1 MNAVKSVGGNGG
13 CSSGHSAGGGGG
25 DDDAKSMSDDDDGS
39 SYVFPELDEI
49 PVWVRGEQRWISG
62 LNEDTTC
69 GQLVEALLRDEGL
82 KDDGETMAGKDSL
95 NQYVI
100 SEKWRRVEQVLSS
113 STKVLKIWN
122 SWGESQTEVR
132 CVDTKI
138 YLTNKILI
146 LIFNNALIYYTTF
159 PLNFH

>member
-1 MNAVKSVGGNGG
+1 MNVAAAAVNSG
-13 CSSGHSAGGGGG
+13 CDEA
-25 DDDAKSMSDDDDGS
+25 DEKSMSDDDGDGS
-39 SYVFPELDEI
+39 SSYAFPELNEI

-62 LNEDTTC
+62 LNEETTC

-82 KDDGETMAGKDSL
+82 KEEVEVEEDNGDDDATAAEGKKDTIKL

-122 SWGESQTEVR
+122 TWGESQSEV
-132 CVDTKI
+132 
-138 YLTNKILI
+138 
-146 LIFNNALIYYTTF
+146 
-159 PLNFH
+159 